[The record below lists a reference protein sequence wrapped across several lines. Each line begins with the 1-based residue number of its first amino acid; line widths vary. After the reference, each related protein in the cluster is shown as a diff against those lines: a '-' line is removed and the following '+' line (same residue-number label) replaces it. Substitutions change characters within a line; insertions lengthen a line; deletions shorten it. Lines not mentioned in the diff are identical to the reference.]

1 MSRLGPIPR
10 FLVPTLALCFAVSV
24 PLAHTDISVG
34 DAYDM
39 IVSDESL
46 IVVDVRE
53 YSEFCGSLLHI
64 EDAANLPW
72 NSGVLQARF
81 AELPTDVD
89 IIVVCASG
97 GRSNLAANYLDDQ
110 GFTNVFDMLGG
121 MNAWTEE
128 TESCDAEPVLTVSK
142 QAAGVE
148 VNWTPITGTQDY
160 DLIRGLIDGMAD
172 AGTHIDLGLTECLPH
187 RSGFSLQP
195 VLLLGETENG
205 FLRKVLFREGTK
217 IRLPQLRVG
226 ARTTTPRPLPQG
238 APTGED
244 YMGGFWNALAVCE
257 VHGQTEAVSTVLGVP
272 SDQLPGRVS
281 WPAALSAVTR

>member
-1 MSRLGPIPR
+1 LISADPGGETMSRLGPIPR

-172 AGTHIDLGLTECLPH
+172 AGTHIDLGLTECLADDSAFTFHTDPAFPFSPYFYLARQKTGSFGKSSSGKER
-187 RSGFSLQP
+187 RSGSLS
-195 VLLLGETENG
+195 
-205 FLRKVLFREGTK
+205 
-217 IRLPQLRVG
+217 
-226 ARTTTPRPLPQG
+226 
-238 APTGED
+238 
-244 YMGGFWNALAVCE
+244 CE
-257 VHGQTEAVSTVLGVP
+257 
-272 SDQLPGRVS
+272 
-281 WPAALSAVTR
+281 